1 MASRIDLIP
10 YTGVDGDYFDTHG
23 HRPIDEGDF
32 VDPVRRIVR
41 RHGSRKCKQP
51 RWDIKRSGI
60 WVQCMPSDAV
70 LPAQGWKVHVSS
82 VAATARIVLSIAAAV
97 LVNGGI
103 AFKFAADAAMLGHI
117 NGKRWPRGG
126 SGKFITIYPRDT
138 EEFRRVLEDLHAS
151 LSGYV
156 GPYVLTDRRYRD
168 SRVLYYRYGGIRGES
183 LIGLDG
189 RTQWTLVRPDGH
201 REIDSRQPCFRLPE
215 WLRDPFPSDGGGEA
229 GPVSIGGGRFRMHRA
244 LSFSSAGGVYLADDL
259 DEGRRVVVK
268 EARPYIGGAD
278 AATATLRKEF
288 RLLRLLAPLDVAPR
302 PVAHFREWEHT
313 FLVEEY
319 LEGETLRQWLGRRY
333 PWLKTRATRADVAVF
348 LGDLCKVFTN
358 LAAVVDR
365 VHEAGV
371 SLGDLSFHNCIVDGE
386 GGVRII
392 DLEACVEDGLDG
404 SPDLITPGFAPGTR
418 RRQDHAA
425 ACADDRYAFGAN
437 LLAAMIPVN
446 AMLPLDR
453 GAAQRFTSRMA
464 RDMGYPAEICDAIVG
479 LLADDPVRR
488 PRPLDAMRRIRDA
501 VERLEG
507 GNPPVPHRGGPHLP
521 ACDPSAELFRFIEDR
536 AAHARPDRYV
546 PAGAEIFQT
555 HPWGVAHGASGVLHA
570 YLKGRRTPPAGL
582 VDFVLD
588 GARSTRPRGVD
599 LANGDSGIAWVLYD
613 AGHGETATALL
624 RSSGG
629 PGEWASHGLHEG
641 QSGWGLARLKAWY
654 ETADGMFLRE
664 AIVAGDALLAAAVDD
679 DHGWRW
685 PENDAQPVGLAHG
698 ASGVAL
704 FLLHLHLVTG
714 EPRFIAGAR
723 RALAYDFAQR
733 RLNVDGD
740 PTWPLQVGHGTVT
753 PYLRHGTA
761 GVVAV
766 AARMLAVTGDLG
778 YRDMVMAAEADLF
791 RPHAISPGRQ
801 DGLAGIGETL
811 LDLASYLPDRAAI
824 YRREAHRV
832 ASGIEPFLV
841 RRPGGL
847 AVPGAELVRLSCDFA
862 TGSAGVAAFFDRL
875 WRGGAASFMLDEH
888 MPSVA
893 HASTEAA

>member
-1 MASRIDLIP
+1 MDLLP
-10 YTGVDGDYFDTHG
+10 YTGVDRDFFDTHG
-23 HRPIDEGDF
+23 SRPIDEGDF
-32 VDPVRRIVR
+32 VDAVRRIVR
-41 RHGSRKCKQP
+41 RHDSHKQ
-51 RWDIKRSGI
+51 RCRSWNLERSGI
-60 WVQCMPSDAV
+60 WVQCMPSDAA
-70 LPAQGWKVHVSS
+70 LPMQGWKIHVSS
-82 VAATARIVLSIAAAV
+82 VVATARIVLSIAAAV
-97 LVNGGI
+97 LVENGV
-103 AFKFAADAAMLGHI
+103 AFKFAADAAMLGHV

-126 SGKFITIYPRDT
+126 SGKFMTIYPRDT
-138 EEFRRVLEDLHAS
+138 DQFRRVLEDLHAS

-168 SRVLYYRYGGIRGES
+168 SHVLYYRYGGIRGEPS
-183 LIGLDG
+183 IGIDG
-189 RTQWTLVRPDGH
+189 RAQWMLVRPDGS
-201 REIDSRQPCFRLPE
+201 REIDSRQPGFRLPE
-215 WLRDPFPSDGGGEA
+215 WLRDPFPSDGEGTA

-244 LSFSSAGGVYLADDL
+244 LSFSSAGGIYLADDL
-259 DEGRRVVVK
+259 DEGRRVIVK

-278 AATATLRKEF
+278 AATGTLRKEF
-288 RLLRLLAPLDVAPR
+288 RLLRLLAPMGVAPR

-319 LEGETLRQWLGRRY
+319 LEGETLRRWLGRRY

-358 LAAVVDR
+358 LATVIDR
-365 VHEAGV
+365 VHGIGV

-392 DLEACVEDGLDG
+392 DLEACAEDGLDV
-404 SPDLITPGFAPGTR
+404 SPDLLTPGFAPAVPR
-418 RRQDHAA
+418 RRDHAA
-425 ACADDRYAFGAN
+425 ACADDHYAFGAN
-437 LLAAMIPVN
+437 LLAAMMPVN

-453 GAAQRFTSRMA
+453 GAALRFTSRMV
-464 RDMGYPAEICDAIVG
+464 RDMGYPAEIADAIVG
-479 LLADDPVRR
+479 LLADDPKRR
-488 PRPLDAMRRIRDA
+488 PRPLDAMARIRGA
-501 VERLEG
+501 VEHLDG
-507 GNPPVPHRGGPHLP
+507 GNPPVPHRGMPHPL

-570 YLKGRRTPPAGL
+570 FLRGRRTPPSGL
-582 VDFVLD
+582 VDYVLD
-588 GARSTRPRGVD
+588 GTRSSRSRGVD

-613 AGHGETATALL
+613 AGQGDTATALL
-624 RSSGG
+624 RRSSDT
-629 PGEWASHGLHEG
+629 PIEWSAHGLHAG

-654 ETADGMFLRE
+654 ETADGVFLRE
-664 AIVAGDALLAAAVDD
+664 AIMAGDALLAAAVDD
-679 DHGWRW
+679 DHGLHW
-685 PENDAQPVGLAHG
+685 PENDAKPVGLAHG

-714 EPRFIAGAR
+714 ETRFIVGAR

-733 RLNVDGD
+733 CLNVDGD

-766 AARMLAVTGDLG
+766 AARMLAATGDPG

-791 RPHAISPGRQ
+791 RPHAVCPGRQ

-811 LDLASYLPDRAAI
+811 LDLAAYLPDRAAI

-841 RRPGGL
+841 RRQGGL
-847 AVPGAELVRLSCDFA
+847 AVPGRELVRLSCDFA